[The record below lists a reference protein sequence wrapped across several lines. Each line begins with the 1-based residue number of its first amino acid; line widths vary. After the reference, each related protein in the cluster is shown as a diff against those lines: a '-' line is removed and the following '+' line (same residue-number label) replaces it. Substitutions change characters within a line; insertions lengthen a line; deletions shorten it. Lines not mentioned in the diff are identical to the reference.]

1 MATALLLALLPAGA
15 SAAAIGVSNT
25 ADTPVGQACAGF
37 TGCSLREA
45 VTKANTTA
53 APDAINVQGGTYT
66 LTNGDLDVTEDL
78 EVVRV
83 GAQPATVSGNDASR
97 IFDVSGGTTDFTAR
111 FMTLTAGREVDED
124 GGAIRG
130 GAGTTI
136 TVESTSISQSDVSG
150 TGTRQGGA
158 IYSQG
163 PVTIKT
169 ADNSTT
175 GSVITVNSASS
186 ASAGGQARG
195 GAVAVEGATLTVG
208 PRTTISNNSALAANN
223 GTAIGGGVYA
233 SNGAAAITESTVIGN
248 QASAG
253 SAFGGGVG
261 SAGAAVSLMRST
273 MSGNGVTGSGAQASG
288 GGAIATDASGAAN
301 VGMQSST
308 LAENS
313 AATTNPGGSA
323 AGGAVLSQAGA
334 SSIGATNSTI
344 AGNSVSG
351 PGTKLGA
358 GFSSAGP
365 VTTAATI
372 LAENTGSSGTQ
383 CDGAGTITSGGYSVL
398 GDDGSCGYAAGTG
411 DVTGVTDAGLQTLG
425 SNVPGLTQT
434 IMLELGSPALDI
446 VPSANALCTSPA
458 TDQRGIARPQPPGNP
473 PQPPGNCDS
482 GSVEARP
489 ATLTITPDP
498 RNFAD
503 TVPGN
508 TSNATVSISNSGDLA
523 MGAAPNAAVN
533 APFAYSS
540 GCSSP
545 VAGGANCIMTLA
557 FSPTALGG
565 FSRTLTVTSG
575 SLSDTATL
583 NGTGV
588 GRLLTVTTS
597 GTGTG
602 TVTGPGI
609 DCGGAGHTDCT
620 HFVADG
626 AQVELTASPATGSS
640 FTTFTGGG
648 CGAASPCT
656 VTLDADK
663 SVDASFALVSTPPP
677 GPDPDPGPTPGPAP
691 DPTPDADP
699 PPSGDR
705 TPPQT
710 TITNPPKRTRP
721 RHTRFRFTSS
731 EPGSTF
737 TCRLDDRAPEACDR
751 GKIDYPGLIRGRH
764 EFSVFATDPAGN
776 ADPTPATHNFRVTAK
791 KKKKR

>member
-1 MATALLLALLPAGA
+1 MLSVRRIAAGVGLALLLLAMLPAGA
-15 SAAAIGVSNT
+15 SAAAFGVSNT

-53 APDAINVQGGTYT
+53 GADAINVQGGTYT

-78 EVVRV
+78 EVVRI
-83 GAQPATVSGNDASR
+83 GAQPASVSGNDASR
-97 IFDVSGGTTDFTAR
+97 ILDVSGGGTDFTTR
-111 FMTLTAGREVDED
+111 FMTLTAGNVVDAD

-136 TVESTSISQSDVSG
+136 TVESTTISQSDVSG

-163 PVTIKT
+163 AVTIRT
-169 ADNSTT
+169 ADFSTT
-175 GSVITVNSASS
+175 GSVITVNSATS

-195 GAVAVEGATLTVG
+195 GAIAVEGATLTVG
-208 PRTTISNNSALAANN
+208 PRTTISNNSALAAND

-233 SNGAAAITESTVIGN
+233 SGGAAGFTESTVIGN

-261 SAGAAVSLMRST
+261 GSSGAVSLVRST
-273 MSGNGVTGSGAQASG
+273 MSGNGVTSTGPQAAG
-288 GGAIATDASGAAN
+288 GGAIATDTSGPAN
-301 VGMQSST
+301 VALQSST

-313 AATTNPGGSA
+313 ATTTDPGGSA
-323 AGGAVLSQAGA
+323 AGGAVLTQAGA

-344 AGNSVSG
+344 AQNSVSG
-351 PGTKLGA
+351 AGGATRLGA

-383 CDGAGTITSGGYSVL
+383 CDGGGTITSGGYSVL

-411 DVTGVTDAGLQTLG
+411 DVTGVTDAGLRTLG

-434 IMLELGSPALDI
+434 MMLELGSPALDI

-458 TDQRGIARPQPPGNP
+458 TDQRGIARPQPPGN
-473 PQPPGNCDS
+473 CDS
-482 GSVEARP
+482 GAVEARP
-489 ATLTITPDP
+489 ATLTISPDP

-508 TSNATVSISNSGDLA
+508 TSTANVSISNSGDLSMA
-523 MGAAPNAAVN
+523 TAPSAAVN

-545 VAGGANCIMTLA
+545 VIGGSNCIVTLA

-597 GTGTG
+597 GTGAG
-602 TVTGPGI
+602 TVTGTGI

-620 HFVADG
+620 HIVAEG
-626 AQVELTASPATGSS
+626 AQVQLSATPNAGSE
-640 FTTFTGGG
+640 FTTFSGGG
-648 CGAASPCT
+648 CGASSPCT
-656 VTLDADK
+656 VTLDVDK

-677 GPDPDPGPTPGPAP
+677 GPDPDPTL
-691 DPTPDADP
+691 DPDP

-705 TPPQT
+705 TPPDT
-710 TITNPPKRTRP
+710 TITNPPKRTLP
-721 RHTRFRFTSS
+721 RHTRFRFTST

-737 TCRLDDRAPEACDR
+737 TCRLDNRGPEACDK
-751 GKIDYPGLIRGRH
+751 GKIDYPGLLRGSH
-764 EFSVFATDPAGN
+764 TFSVFATDPAGN
-776 ADPTPATHNFRVTAK
+776 GDPTPATHDFKVRAK
-791 KKKKR
+791 KKKR